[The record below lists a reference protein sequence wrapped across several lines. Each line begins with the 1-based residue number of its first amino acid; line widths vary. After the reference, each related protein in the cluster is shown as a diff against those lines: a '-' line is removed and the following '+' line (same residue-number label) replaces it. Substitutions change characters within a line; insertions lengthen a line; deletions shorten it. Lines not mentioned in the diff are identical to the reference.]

1 VVLAIVWPMAQLAI
15 TLEVLPDAVVMRLV
29 GDADMHSVGP
39 LEREVNRLA
48 ASRPKLVVIDA
59 TEVGFFS
66 SLALSEFVSLHS
78 ALKTHGSSV
87 AMVGV
92 KGAAQDAVKRS
103 RLDSVIK
110 LFPTVEAAL
119 ESKRAG

>member
-1 VVLAIVWPMAQLAI
+1 MPQLAI
-15 TLEVLPDAVVMRLV
+15 TLEVVDNAVVMRLV

-39 LEREVNRLA
+39 LQREVTRLA

-59 TEVGFFS
+59 TEVSFFS

-78 ALKTHGSSV
+78 ALKTHGSSI

-92 KGAAQDAVKRS
+92 QGAALDAVKRT
-103 RLDSVIK
+103 RLDSVIR
-110 LFPTVEAAL
+110 LFPSVEAAL
-119 ESKRAG
+119 ASGKG

>member
-1 VVLAIVWPMAQLAI
+1 MPQLAI
-15 TLEVLPDAVVMRLV
+15 TLEVLPDAVIMRIV
-29 GDADMHSVGP
+29 GDADMHSLAP
-39 LEREVNRLA
+39 LEREANRLA

-78 ALKTHGSSV
+78 ALKLHGSSI

-92 KGAAQDAVKRS
+92 RGAALDAVRRS
-103 RLDSVIK
+103 RLDSIIK
-110 LFPTVEAAL
+110 IFPTVEAAIAAQR
-119 ESKRAG
+119 E